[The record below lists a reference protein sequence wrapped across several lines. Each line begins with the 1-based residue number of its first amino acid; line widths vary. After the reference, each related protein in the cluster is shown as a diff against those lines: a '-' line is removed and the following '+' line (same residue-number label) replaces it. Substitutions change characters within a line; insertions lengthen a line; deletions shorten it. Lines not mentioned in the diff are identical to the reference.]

1 MSTASSKSR
10 ASLRVAAFEETARAG
25 RVAPLS
31 DTSIGEHGPPPQAN
45 SWEKQGRATTR
56 SRTPYSPYRL
66 FTAEQW
72 ATFRADTPLTLT
84 ADEVRRLRSFGDP
97 IDLDEVR
104 RIYLSI
110 SRLLSSHVEA
120 TQRLFRQR
128 KRFFGSPE
136 DTRQTPFIIGVA
148 GPVSVG
154 KSTTARL
161 LKLLL
166 ARWPGS
172 PRVDLVTTDGFLKS
186 NARLEAEG
194 LMERKGFPESYDTG
208 AILSFLEAIK
218 AGEPNV
224 DAPVYSHLSYD
235 VVPEQRAVVDRPDIL
250 IFEGINVLQVR
261 EPPAD
266 GLAVPMVSDFFDF
279 SVYIDA
285 AEHLIH
291 DWYVQRFMSLRD
303 TAFRDPASFFHRY
316 ASLPA
321 DEAKSV
327 AERLWRDI
335 NLRNLRENILPTR
348 PRADLILR
356 KGSDHLIEEVA
367 LRRL

>member
-1 MSTASSKSR
+1 MS
-10 ASLRVAAFEETARAG
+10 LAAFDAR
-25 RVAPLS
+25 VV
-31 DTSIGEHGPPPQAN
+31 PPPE
-45 SWEKQGRATTR
+45 SGVRAL
-56 SRTPYSPYRL
+56 PSPYRQ
-66 FTAEQW
+66 FTAAEW
-72 ATFRADTPLTLT
+72 ARFRADTPLNLT
-84 ADEVRRLRSFGDP
+84 EEEVRRLRSLGDP

-110 SRLLSSHVEA
+110 SRLLSAHVEA

-128 KRFFGSPE
+128 KRFFGVPT
-136 DTRQTPFIIGVA
+136 DARQTPFIIGVA

-172 PRVDLVTTDGFLKS
+172 PRVGLVTTDGFLKP

-194 LMERKGFPESYDTG
+194 LMERKGFPESYDTA
-208 AILSFLEAIK
+208 AILNFLAAIK
-218 AGEPNV
+218 AGESHV
-224 DAPVYSHLSYD
+224 EAPVYSHQSYD
-235 VVPEQRAVVDRPDIL
+235 VVPGRTVPVDAPDIL
-250 IFEGINVLQVR
+250 VFEGINVLQVR

-266 GLAVPMVSDFFDF
+266 GLAVPMVSDYFDF

-285 AEHLIH
+285 DEALIH
-291 DWYVQRFMSLRD
+291 DWYVQRFMRLRE

-316 ASLPA
+316 AALPEDDA
-321 DEAKSV
+321 REV
-327 AERLWRDI
+327 AERLWREI
-335 NLRNLRENILPTR
+335 NLKNLHENILPTR

-356 KGSDHLIEEVA
+356 KGADHLVERVA